1 MQMHALQAGKL
12 KYILGAF
19 GGIKEKACRRP
30 PLLSGS
36 LSARRSCVHNYLPSG
51 RSEAKGWRSAPFPLP
66 SSHHQGQ
73 RGEESLERHELAQS
87 VSTVMSRERNIGDLG

>member
-1 MQMHALQAGKL
+1 MQMHALQAEKS

-19 GGIKEKACRRP
+19 GGIKEKAPRCP

-51 RSEAKGWRSAPFPLP
+51 RSEAKGWESAPLPLP
-66 SSHHQGQ
+66 SSHRGQ
-73 RGEESLERHELAQS
+73 RGEKSLERHELAQS
-87 VSTVMSRERNIGDLG
+87 LFTVMSRERNIGALG